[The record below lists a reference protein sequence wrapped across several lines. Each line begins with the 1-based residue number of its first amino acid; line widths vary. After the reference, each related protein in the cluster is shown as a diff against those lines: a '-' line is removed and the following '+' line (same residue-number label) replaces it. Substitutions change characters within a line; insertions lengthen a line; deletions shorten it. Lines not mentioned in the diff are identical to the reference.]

1 MTHRV
6 TEFATNWQ
14 MRPTDQFRAGV
25 YAGADAVWIDCALP
39 NQWQQHPLLTDYVGR
54 MVYRTQFPALAT
66 PHRRQWLR
74 VNGVFYHCRPWL
86 NGHDLGLHS
95 GYFMP
100 HEVEVTNL
108 VTANNQLILEVYCPE
123 EHDKVDKRLITGV
136 FSHWDSMD
144 STRNPGGVWLPV
156 ELSESGPVR
165 VRNVLLTTQSIATSH
180 AEIRYRV
187 QCDALQACS
196 GVMQWRIA
204 PHNFAGKIHEIT
216 TPVNLAAGQ
225 YEASGL
231 FNIPDP
237 VLWWSHDLGHPALYT
252 VTATLLVD
260 GALSDI
266 TEFQFGIRT
275 FTMKNWIPYLN
286 GQRFF
291 MKGSNYAP
299 TDVYLATVTPER
311 CQIDIELA
319 RDCHMNILRIHGHV
333 AHPALYA
340 AADAAGVMLWQ
351 DFPLQWMYHRDILAT
366 AQTQVRQMVE
376 LLNNHPAIILW
387 CMHNESYYMA
397 DTSDERLW
405 SKLRTYFSVFV
416 WNWNRNVLDASLQQI
431 VATVDPSR
439 PTVRSS
445 GEYAVPLI
453 HAGTDAH
460 FYYGWYNIYGELAAW
475 QKIIDLFPQ
484 NSRFVTEFGAQS
496 FPNYASAIKFMA
508 ADLKKID
515 WATLQRKHSFQP
527 EMLGNWLDWRSAPDL
542 QSLIEMTQDYQIA
555 IHRHY
560 IDRLRMR
567 KYRPTGGILPFMFN
581 DANPAIS
588 WSIVDYWR
596 VPKRSYAAM
605 QLAFRPQYIF
615 CVLPQTTIAQGVTI
629 DIPISVVND
638 AHASVPVEC
647 RIRLLDPHGE
657 VLAHHHMQRTL
668 PADCMALQIEELRL
682 TPQLTGTYCV
692 ELHLQSADDEM
703 TQTYPIDVVL
713 AKNA

>member
-6 TEFATNWQ
+6 TPLTANWQ
-14 MRPTDQFRAGV
+14 MRPTDQFRAGQ
-25 YAGADAVWIDCALP
+25 YPASAGVWLDCTIP

-54 MVYRTQFPALAT
+54 MLYRTQFPATAA
-66 PHRRQWLR
+66 PNRRQWLR
-74 VNGVFYHCRPWL
+74 LNGVFYDCRPWL
-86 NGHDLGLHS
+86 NDYDLGRQQ

-100 HEVEVTNL
+100 HEYDVTNL
-108 VTANNQLILEVYCPE
+108 LRADNQLLLEVQCPE
-123 EHDKVDKRLITGV
+123 EHNKVDKQLITGV

-156 ELSESGPVR
+156 ELIESGPVR
-165 VRNVLLTTQSIATSH
+165 LRNVILTTQTITPSH
-180 AEIRYRV
+180 AEVRYRI
-187 QCDALQACS
+187 QSDALQACR
-196 GVMQWRIA
+196 GLLQWRIA
-204 PHNFAGKIHEIT
+204 PHNFAGQIHELT
-216 TPVNLAAGQ
+216 TTVNLAAGQ

-231 FNIPDP
+231 VNIPDP

-252 VTATLLVD
+252 VTATLVVD
-260 GALSDI
+260 GEVSDV
-266 TEFQFGIRT
+266 TAFQFGIRT

-299 TDVYLATVTPER
+299 TDVRLATVTAER
-311 CQIDIELA
+311 CQADLQLA
-319 RDCHMNILRIHGHV
+319 RDCHMNVLRIHGHV

-351 DFPLQWMYHRDILAT
+351 DFPLQWMYHRDVLAT

-376 LLNNHPAIILW
+376 LLNNHPAIVLW
-387 CMHNESYYMA
+387 CMHNESFYMA

-416 WNWNRNVLDASLQQI
+416 WNWNRNVLDAALQQI

-460 FYYGWYNIYGELAAW
+460 FYYGWYKIYGELAAW

-496 FPNYASAIKFMA
+496 FPNYASAVKFMA
-508 ADLKKID
+508 ADLKDID
-515 WATLQRKHSFQP
+515 WSTLQRKHSFQP
-527 EMLGNWLDWRSAPDL
+527 EMLGHWVDWRKAADL
-542 QSLIEMTQDYQIA
+542 QDLIDMTQDYQIA

-567 KYRPTGGILPFMFN
+567 KYRPTGGILPFMFH

-615 CVLPQTTIAQGVTI
+615 CVLPTTTIAQGSTI

-638 AHASVPVEC
+638 AHQAVPVEC
-647 RIRLLDPHGE
+647 SIRLLDPNGA
-657 VLAHHHMQRTL
+657 VLAQHRMQRTL

-682 TPQLTGTYCV
+682 TPQLIGTYCV
-692 ELHLQSADDEM
+692 VLHLQSAADEM
-703 TQTYPIDVVL
+703 TQTYTIDVIA
-713 AKNA
+713 AKE

>member
-6 TEFATNWQ
+6 TPLTANWQ
-14 MRPTDQFRAGV
+14 MRPTDQFRAGQ
-25 YAGADAVWIDCALP
+25 YPASAAAWLDCTIP

-54 MVYRTQFPALAT
+54 MLYRTQFPATAA
-66 PHRRQWLR
+66 PNRRQWLR
-74 VNGVFYHCRPWL
+74 LNGVFYDCRPWL
-86 NGHDLGLHS
+86 NDYDLGRQR

-100 HEVEVTNL
+100 HEYDVTNL
-108 VTANNQLILEVYCPE
+108 LRADNQLLLEVQCPE
-123 EHDKVDKRLITGV
+123 EHNKVDKQLITGV

-156 ELSESGPVR
+156 ELIESGPVR
-165 VRNVLLTTQSIATSH
+165 LRNVLLTTQTITPSH
-180 AEIRYRV
+180 AEVRYRI
-187 QCDALQACS
+187 QSDALQACS
-196 GVMQWRIA
+196 GLLQWRIA
-204 PHNFAGKIHEIT
+204 PHNFAGQIHELT
-216 TPVNLAAGQ
+216 TTVNLAAGQ

-231 FNIPDP
+231 LNIPDP

-252 VTATLLVD
+252 VTATLVVD
-260 GALSDI
+260 GEVSDV
-266 TEFQFGIRT
+266 TTFQFGIRT

-299 TDVYLATVTPER
+299 TDVRLATVTAER
-311 CQIDIELA
+311 CQADLQLA
-319 RDCHMNILRIHGHV
+319 RDCHMNVLRIHGHV

-376 LLNNHPAIILW
+376 LLNNHPAIVLW
-387 CMHNESYYMA
+387 CMHNESFYMA
-397 DTSDERLW
+397 DTSDERVW

-416 WNWNRNVLDASLQQI
+416 WNWNRNVLDAALQQI

-460 FYYGWYNIYGELAAW
+460 FYYGWYKIYGELAAW

-496 FPNYASAIKFMA
+496 FPNYASAVKFMA
-508 ADLKKID
+508 ADLKDID

-527 EMLGNWLDWRSAPDL
+527 DMLGHWRDWRKAADL
-542 QSLIEMTQDYQIA
+542 QALIDMTQDYQIA

-567 KYRPTGGILPFMFN
+567 KYRPTGGILPFMFH

-615 CVLPQTTIAQGVTI
+615 CVLPTTTIAQGSTI

-638 AHASVPVEC
+638 AHQVVPVEC
-647 RIRLLDPHGE
+647 SIHLLDPNGA
-657 VLAHHHMQRTL
+657 VLAQHRMQRTL

-682 TPQLTGTYCV
+682 TPQLIGTYCV
-692 ELHLQSADDEM
+692 VLHLQSADDEM
-703 TQTYPIDVVL
+703 TQTYTIDVTA
-713 AKNA
+713 AKE